1 MLTNN
6 QVSRVSVVTPPTSE
20 PLSLAE
26 AKRQVYVASSDT
38 YHDEDLVLRIQ
49 AAREQWEHDTDSAV
63 MQQTLK
69 VTLEYVFDDE
79 IYLPRRP
86 VQSISSIKYYDQNN
100 SLQTLDSSVYSLDAA
115 ARAVRLNYNSV
126 WPSVYSERFD
136 AVTVEY
142 VAGYANRQNVPA
154 IAKQAMLL
162 LVGYYW
168 ESNRGDNDKAYDLR
182 AYERLVARF
191 MRSTYP

>member
-1 MLTNN
+1 MT
-6 QVSRVSVVTPPTSE
+6 VVTPPTVE

-63 MQQTLK
+63 MPQTLR
-69 VTLEYVFDDE
+69 VNLAYLEDDFFN
-79 IYLPRRP
+79 LPQRP
-86 VQSISSIKYYDQNN
+86 IQSITSITYYDESNV
-100 SLQTLDSSVYSLDAA
+100 LQTLSSSVYVLDAA
-115 ARAVRLNYNSV
+115 ARVVRLNEDSD
-126 WPSVYSERFD
+126 WPSVYSDRFD